1 MTDNTN
7 TNTNTNAGGDT
18 APDAKA
24 LQVQLAEMQKQI
36 EALNAK
42 KDELLSETKAAKAAR
57 REAEQ
62 KAQADAEA
70 AAKKSGDVAALEKS
84 WQEKLAARETELNG
98 SIEQLTAH
106 VQGLTVGQTASRI
119 ASELAVPGSARVL
132 EPHIRSR
139 LGFDLRDGKPTVVV
153 LDKDGKPSAAT
164 VEELAKEVA
173 ADAAFAP
180 LIIASQASG
189 GGASGSGKGGGAAK
203 SVTRAAFD
211 GMNPADRM
219 AHVKAGGAITD

>member
-1 MTDNTN
+1 MTDNT
-7 TNTNTNAGGDT
+7 DT
-18 APDAKA
+18 TDSADSGADMKA
-24 LQVQLAEMQKQI
+24 MQAQLAEMQKSFD
-36 EALNAK
+36 ALKAK
-42 KDELLSETKAAKAAR
+42 NDELLGETKAAKAAR
-57 REAEQ
+57 REAEE
-62 KAQADAEA
+62 KARLESEA
-70 AAKKSGDVAALEKS
+70 AAKKSGDVESLEKS
-84 WQEKLAARETELNG
+84 WQQKLSARESELQA
-98 SIEQLTAH
+98 SIDQLTGH

>member
-1 MTDNTN
+1 MTDNTE
-7 TNTNTNAGGDT
+7 TTDTTNAGADV
-18 APDAKA
+18 KA
-24 LQVQLAEMQKQI
+24 MQAQLAEMQKQV

-57 REAEQ
+57 REAEE
-62 KAQADAEA
+62 KARLESEA
-70 AAKKSGDVAALEKS
+70 AAKKAGDVESLEKS
-84 WQEKLAARETELNG
+84 WQQKLSARESELQA
-98 SIEQLTAH
+98 SIDQLTGH

-119 ASELAVPGSARVL
+119 ASELAIPGSARVL

-139 LGFDLRDGKPTVVV
+139 LGFDLRDGKPTVIV

-164 VEELAKEVA
+164 VDELAKEVA

-189 GGASGSGKGGGAAK
+189 GGASGSGRGGGAANPNMAGSK
-203 SVTRAAFD
+203 DERKAAL
-211 GMNPADRM
+211 
-219 AHVKAGGAITD
+219 KARFPNL